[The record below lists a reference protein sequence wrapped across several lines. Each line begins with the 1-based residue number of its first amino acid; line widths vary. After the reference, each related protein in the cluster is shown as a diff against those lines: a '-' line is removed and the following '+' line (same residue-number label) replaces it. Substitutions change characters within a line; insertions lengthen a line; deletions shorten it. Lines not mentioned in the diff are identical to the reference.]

1 MGDVWDQG
9 IGGGNVQLSMAL
21 GSAHKQ
27 VKGVGQRNQLQRVGP
42 ASVRTWLKQKHV
54 RVTGIPRRTDT
65 SL

>member
-1 MGDVWDQG
+1 MSDVWEKSLS
-9 IGGGNVQLSMAL
+9 GNVQLSLAL
-21 GSAHKQ
+21 GQAHKQ
-27 VKGVGQRNQLQRVGP
+27 VKGVNQRNQLQQVGP